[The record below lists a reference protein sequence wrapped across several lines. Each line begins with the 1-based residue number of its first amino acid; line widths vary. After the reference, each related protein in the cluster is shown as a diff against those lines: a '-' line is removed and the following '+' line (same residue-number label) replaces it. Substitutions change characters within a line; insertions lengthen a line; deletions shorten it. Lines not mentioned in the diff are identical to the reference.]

1 MKVKVTYVTDAYC
14 CWCYGFAANMSKL
27 VAAYEERI
35 SIRVLNG
42 GMIIGKRPI
51 GHVFGGFP
59 DPVGLHMHISR
70 LSGQVFGESYL
81 EHIRDLENSPRQMDS
96 MIPAQAMAVF
106 RAEQPGNEYAQAAAI
121 QHAYYAEGLDLL
133 SNQTYEI
140 ISTRLG
146 IDPAIVLA
154 RLHTQ
159 ETRRLV
165 ADEFNTVRKLG
176 VGGYPAVLVEQKDG
190 RLKSLANGFMPYAE
204 LARGLDLI
212 LERETTGE
220 QLSAGQ
226 SCGLD
231 GRGCA

>member
-27 VAAYEERI
+27 VAAYEEHI

-42 GMIIGKRPI
+42 GMIIGKRSI
-51 GHVFGGFP
+51 SQVFGGFP
-59 DPVGLHMHISR
+59 DPMGLHMHISR

-81 EHIRDLENSPRQMDS
+81 EHIRNLKNSPRQMDS
-96 MIPAQAMAVF
+96 IIPAQAMVVF
-106 RAEQPGNEYAQAAAI
+106 RAEQPGNEYAQTAAI

-133 SNQTYEI
+133 SDQTYEI
-140 ISTRLG
+140 VSTRLG

-154 RLHTQ
+154 RLHAQ

-176 VGGYPAVLVEQKDG
+176 VSGYPALLVEQADG
-190 RLKSLANGFMPYAE
+190 RWRSLAKGFMPYAE

-212 LERETTGE
+212 LEREATGE

-226 SCGLD
+226 SCNLG